1 MNYNLEH
8 KVAQNSILPFFSFD
22 LAYCCLLQCS
32 KLSKKILIMC
42 VKVTHVRTMGISGL
56 VHMGAK
62 VNIRPLPSYTGD
74 HKK

>member
-32 KLSKKILIMC
+32 KLSKKSTDNVC
-42 VKVTHVRTMGISGL
+42 QGYTCENYGDFWF
-56 VHMGAK
+56 GAHG
-62 VNIRPLPSYTGD
+62 S
-74 HKK
+74 